1 MMVAIG
7 RADIM
12 FDPVLNLWD
21 AAALLPVVKEAG
33 GVFSDVHGVE
43 TIHSGK
49 WLFHQSSL
57 TPRIKSSICPPPSSK
72 GRIVVGF
79 SLIYAYRTTK

>member
-1 MMVAIG
+1 MVAIG

-43 TIHSGK
+43 TIHSGNGYSTNPYLHPELK
-49 WLFHQSSL
+49 ALFARHRAQ
-57 TPRIKSSICPPPSSK
+57 K
-72 GRIVVGF
+72 GE
-79 SLIYAYRTTK
+79 